1 MGNSRL
7 SLGKQRRD
15 VLPAL
20 GRDGWVENGQV
31 IAPAHFW

>member
-7 SLGKQRRD
+7 SLGTQRRD

-20 GRDGWVENGQV
+20 GHDAWVENGQV
-31 IAPAHFW
+31 TAPAQFL